1 MYKLVPK
8 RIIKRLADTE
18 EAEELRMTKLTLE
31 LAKESDDELWRALLL
46 LHLDDLNILNSKE
59 GERIR
64 KKLEEKFMMYDYGS
78 MRSTNISMRRWS
90 SMWNLTIC

>member
-31 LAKESDDELWRALLL
+31 LAKESDDEMWRALLL

-64 KKLEEKFMMYDYGS
+64 KKLERNS
-78 MRSTNISMRRWS
+78 
-90 SMWNLTIC
+90 

>member
-1 MYKLVPK
+1 MYTLVPK

-64 KKLEEKFMMYDYGS
+64 KKLERNS
-78 MRSTNISMRRWS
+78 
-90 SMWNLTIC
+90 

>member
-18 EAEELRMTKLTLE
+18 EAVELRMTKLTLE
-31 LAKESDDELWRALLL
+31 LAKESDDELWRALIL

-59 GERIR
+59 GKRIR
-64 KKLEEKFMMYDYGS
+64 KKLERNS
-78 MRSTNISMRRWS
+78 
-90 SMWNLTIC
+90 

>member
-59 GERIR
+59 GKRIR
-64 KKLEEKFMMYDYGS
+64 KKLERNS
-78 MRSTNISMRRWS
+78 
-90 SMWNLTIC
+90 

>member
-31 LAKESDDELWRALLL
+31 LAKESDGELWRALLL

-64 KKLEEKFMMYDYGS
+64 KKLERNS
-78 MRSTNISMRRWS
+78 
-90 SMWNLTIC
+90 

>member
-64 KKLEEKFMMYDYGS
+64 KKLERNSWCMIRTIRY
-78 MRSTNISMRRWS
+78 TNISMRRWS

>member
-46 LHLDDLNILNSKE
+46 LQLDDLNILNSKE

-64 KKLEEKFMMYDYGS
+64 KKLERNS
-78 MRSTNISMRRWS
+78 
-90 SMWNLTIC
+90 

>member
-18 EAEELRMTKLTLE
+18 EAEELRMSKLTLE
-31 LAKESDDELWRALLL
+31 LANESDDELWRALIL

-59 GERIR
+59 GKRIR
-64 KKLEEKFMMYDYGS
+64 KKLERNS
-78 MRSTNISMRRWS
+78 
-90 SMWNLTIC
+90 

>member
-31 LAKESDDELWRALLL
+31 LAKESDDELWRALIL
-46 LHLDDLNILNSKE
+46 LHMDDLNILNSKE
-59 GERIR
+59 GKRIR
-64 KKLEEKFMMYDYGS
+64 KKLEGNS
-78 MRSTNISMRRWS
+78 
-90 SMWNLTIC
+90 

>member
-1 MYKLVPK
+1 MYKLVPN

-46 LHLDDLNILNSKE
+46 LYLDDLNILNSKE

-64 KKLEEKFMMYDYGS
+64 KKLERNS
-78 MRSTNISMRRWS
+78 
-90 SMWNLTIC
+90 

>member
-1 MYKLVPK
+1 MYKLVHK

-64 KKLEEKFMMYDYGS
+64 KKLERNS
-78 MRSTNISMRRWS
+78 
-90 SMWNLTIC
+90 

>member
-18 EAEELRMTKLTLE
+18 EA
-31 LAKESDDELWRALLL
+31 KESDDELWRALIL

-59 GERIR
+59 GKRIR
-64 KKLEEKFMMYDYGS
+64 KKLERNS
-78 MRSTNISMRRWS
+78 
-90 SMWNLTIC
+90 

>member
-64 KKLEEKFMMYDYGS
+64 KKLARNS
-78 MRSTNISMRRWS
+78 
-90 SMWNLTIC
+90 

>member
-18 EAEELRMTKLTLE
+18 EAEELRMTKQTLE

-64 KKLEEKFMMYDYGS
+64 KKLERNS
-78 MRSTNISMRRWS
+78 
-90 SMWNLTIC
+90 

>member
-31 LAKESDDELWRALLL
+31 LAKESDDELWRALIL
-46 LHLDDLNILNSKE
+46 LHLDNLNILNSKE
-59 GERIR
+59 GKRIR
-64 KKLEEKFMMYDYGS
+64 KKLERNS
-78 MRSTNISMRRWS
+78 
-90 SMWNLTIC
+90 